1 MNKNGYIQYTE
12 FVSGLGSVVWT
23 LCITR
28 SCPFAHRCVKYPYL
42 LRQLAA
48 TLEAQS
54 YIEEERIAEAF
65 DRLDG
70 DDSGYISKKN
80 LRQFL
85 GSNATSKQIDN
96 IIREGDADGDG
107 KRK

>member
-1 MNKNGYIQYTE
+1 LGRWC
-12 FVSGLGSVVWT
+12 GLSLLEAV
-23 LCITR
+23 L
-28 SCPFAHRCVKYPYL
+28 FAHQRVKYSYL
-42 LRQLAA
+42 LLQLAA

-65 DRLDG
+65 DRLDS

-85 GSNATSKQIDN
+85 GNNATSKQIDD
-96 IIREGDADGDG
+96 IIREGDANGDG

>member
-1 MNKNGYIQYTE
+1 
-12 FVSGLGSVVWT
+12 
-23 LCITR
+23 
-28 SCPFAHRCVKYPYL
+28 
-42 LRQLAA
+42 
-48 TLEAQS
+48 LEAQS

-65 DRLDG
+65 DRLDS

-85 GSNATSKQIDN
+85 GNNTTSKQIDD
-96 IIREGDADGDG
+96 IIREGDANGDG